1 MKKIL
6 IPFCVLL
13 FTSCT
18 SRKENKVAPQADVPK
33 ALQDNKEGS
42 LISISK
48 RGSYDHDLV
57 EELYKEKVKSTP
69 ALKGM
74 EELMDKL
81 KDSQNDSLEI
91 FNDFRSKNQEY
102 YGSAK
107 SHLNSIKDSLL
118 KKEIESVI
126 EKNTLAYDNKI
137 SGLNGLVTVLNNKS
151 GSADDRH
158 TALMILISLNMMKDY
173 QEKNMPSSK
182 PIESIISS
190 YNILLQKMDS
200 VISKNK

>member
-13 FTSCT
+13 FISCT
-18 SRKENKVAPQADVPK
+18 SRKENKVTPQADVPQ

-69 ALKGM
+69 ALKGI

-91 FNDFRSKNQEY
+91 FDDFKSKNQQY
-102 YGSAK
+102 YGSARG
-107 SHLNSIKDSLL
+107 HLNSIKDSLF

-126 EKNTLAYDNKI
+126 EKSTLAYDNKI
-137 SGLNGLVTVLNNKS
+137 SGLNGLVTALNNKS

-158 TALMILISLNMMKDY
+158 TALMILISLNMMKEY
-173 QEKNMPSSK
+173 QEKNMPPSK

-200 VISKNK
+200 VISRNK